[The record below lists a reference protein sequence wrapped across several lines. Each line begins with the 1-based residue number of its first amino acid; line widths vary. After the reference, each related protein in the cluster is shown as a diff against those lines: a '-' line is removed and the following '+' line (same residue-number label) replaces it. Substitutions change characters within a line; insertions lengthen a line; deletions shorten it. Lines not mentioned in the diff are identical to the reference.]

1 MFTAIV
7 NKIILNY
14 FLRKFGILESTMTD
28 DYIKVG
34 HFIIIQRQKYTKL
47 FKFNNLNSQA
57 AVGKDQVQLKNID
70 GHPYST
76 TFKMV
81 PNAVYGKKVIELE
94 ACTDVSSLKES
105 LNITESGTDNRNL
118 VDDGETQSLKSNDI
132 EKLRESGSSASQIVG
147 QIIENSKTFAT
158 KTEYSQDK
166 YLRKKE
172 KKYFE

>member
-1 MFTAIV
+1 M
-7 NKIILNY
+7 
-14 FLRKFGILESTMTD
+14 GD
-28 DYIKVG
+28 DNIKVG
-34 HFIIIQRQKYTKL
+34 NYIIVQRQKYTKL
-47 FKFNNLNSQA
+47 IKFNKLNAQIA
-57 AVGKDQVQLKNID
+57 MGKDQVQLKNID

-81 PNAVYGKKVIELE
+81 PNTMYGKKVVELE
-94 ACTDVSSLKES
+94 ACSDVSSLKES
-105 LNITESGTDNRNL
+105 ISITESGADNRHL

-132 EKLRESGSSASQIVG
+132 AKLRESGSSASEIVG
-147 QIIENSKTFAT
+147 QIIENSKTFNT